1 MKNFIKVVA
10 GCVLGVL
17 SIVSLSSCS
26 KMEQA
31 EKKIVGKWQSTSRTV
46 KTYEVGKLVDEGSE
60 TCVDWYRG
68 FNFKS
73 DNTGQEIDYSKGSSE
88 TWPITWVIMG
98 DKLMVTEAMDEETET
113 YDIISISGD
122 SMTLEQSDEWT
133 AVNGLRYK
141 EIETFYFKKIK

>member
-31 EKKIVGKWQSTSRTV
+31 EMKIVGKWQSTSY
-46 KTYEVGKLVDEGSE
+46 TYKGYEAGKLVDEYSQ

-73 DNTGQEIDYSKGSSE
+73 DNTGQEIDYEEGSSD